1 MYLENIFGA
10 EDIQKQLPA
19 ESQKFLIVDRSWK
32 LIMNRTNADPL
43 VIGALNPLENGNS
56 LLQTFVMNNEAL

>member
-19 ESQKFLIVDRSWK
+19 ESQKFLVVDRGK
-32 LIMNRTNADPL
+32 
-43 VIGALNPLENGNS
+43 
-56 LLQTFVMNNEAL
+56 